1 MISGPVGYARHG
13 GHGACTGRVHGCQGR
28 WVHIHVW
35 ARPRPVLVVAEY
47 MGAKDDG
54 CISMSGPGHDRCLQ
68 DPREPFP
75 TRGHSRSRSDGSR
88 RRLQPHRRP
97 MAPKVPVVNW
107 GRIRGLCRQGRQRLR
122 GHARRVDRQR
132 VASYAMLG
140 GCNASLTIHSL
151 PWPDF
156 GRRVVVN
163 ATSGSTDGSEVRT
176 RMDTIRCQRESGQFL
191 SVWLYCKLFLTCTHI
206 AY

>member
-1 MISGPVGYARHG
+1 MED
-13 GHGACTGRVHGCQGR
+13 T
-28 WVHIHVW
+28 
-35 ARPRPVLVVAEY
+35 VLALAEY

-140 GCNASLTIHSL
+140 GCNASLTDGQLGLGPSPGAL
-151 PWPDF
+151 PCSGIYCADAWHCGEPGVRLTSRLRTTAAFLDF
-156 GRRVVVN
+156 RNTR
-163 ATSGSTDGSEVRT
+163 SGHWAA
-176 RMDTIRCQRESGQFL
+176 I
-191 SVWLYCKLFLTCTHI
+191 
-206 AY
+206 